1 METEATG
8 LDFVKAAAAQLRGID
23 SGTLITKQNLETFGG
38 LGGARR
44 YSLAIQLDGLV
55 GPSVITMPHDIGES
69 FVDRTGYRAA
79 IGRRK
84 TEDLGEAFKRSTYD
98 IEQLRV
104 AMQL

>member
-1 METEATG
+1 VEAETTG
-8 LDFVKAAAAQLRGID
+8 LDFIETAAAQLRGID
-23 SGTLITKQNLETFGG
+23 SGTLITKQNLETVGR

-44 YSLAIQLDGLV
+44 YALAIQLDGLV
-55 GPSVITMPHDIGES
+55 GPSVITMPHDIGKS
-69 FVDRTGYRAA
+69 FVDGTGYRAP

-84 TEDLGEAFKRSTYD
+84 TEDLGKAFERSTYD

>member
-1 METEATG
+1 VETETAG
-8 LDFVKAAAAQLRGID
+8 LDFIETAAAQLRGID
-23 SGTLITKQNLETFGG
+23 SGTLITKQNLKTVGE
-38 LGGARR
+38 LGSARR

-55 GPSVITMPHDIGES
+55 GPSVITMPHDIGEG

-84 TEDLGEAFKRSTYD
+84 TEDLGKAFERSTYD

>member
-1 METEATG
+1 VETETTG
-8 LDFVKAAAAQLRGID
+8 LDFIETAAAQLRGID
-23 SGTLITKQNLETFGG
+23 SGTLITKQNLKTVGE
-38 LGGARR
+38 LGSARR

-69 FVDRTGYRAA
+69 FVDSAGYGAA

-84 TEDLGEAFKRSTYD
+84 TEDLGKAFERSTYD